1 MEVSFNKIML
11 SSFFLLIL
19 VVWCILISG
28 GFLALSLKRSFSMP
42 QFYDENTNTKHK
54 DTGLKKLSAIK
65 KRFFLVLV
73 IIFFALSGGIV
84 RVFQSMSMTFAMCGP
99 LQLESHR

>member
-1 MEVSFNKIML
+1 M
-11 SSFFLLIL
+11 FL
-19 VVWCILISG
+19 VWCILIAF
-28 GFLALSLKRSFSMP
+28 GFLALSFNTTFSMP

-54 DTGLKKLSAIK
+54 DTGRVEFSLTK
-65 KRFFLVLV
+65 KRIFLVLV
-73 IIFFALSGGIV
+73 VIFFALSGGIV

>member
-1 MEVSFNKIML
+1 
-11 SSFFLLIL
+11 
-19 VVWCILISG
+19 
-28 GFLALSLKRSFSMP
+28 MP

-54 DTGLKKLSAIK
+54 DTGLDKLPVIK
-65 KRFFLVLV
+65 KRVFLVLV

-99 LQLESHR
+99 LQLDSHR